1 MTRPN
6 PRPRQMPRL
15 TLTLTLA
22 LTLCAAPGLATAGEF
37 DCVIEPRQ
45 TVDVRAAVEGLVEQV
60 LVDRGDRVRAGQVLL
75 VLDSGVEKS
84 NLELARFRA
93 TMAGSLKS
101 AASRADYALLKLQ
114 RREKLADGQFISQ
127 QDRDEAAAEKRLAD
141 AELVQAQEN
150 QRLAVLEQVRAS
162 EQLRLRSLKSPFT
175 GVVVERM
182 ANPGD
187 LADNRDLRKPLLR
200 IADVSM
206 LHVEVLL
213 PVTGLRKLQ
222 PGMLLDVMPEA
233 PVGGKLSAKVK
244 TLDPVIDV
252 GSGTFRARL
261 ELPNSDLRLPA
272 GITCKVEIP
281 GLDNRTGSLASRRTA
296 PAPSA
301 ATNSATAAGPVV
313 VPGAASRAP

>member
-1 MTRPN
+1 MTCPF
-6 PRPRQMPRL
+6 PRHRRTRL
-15 TLTLTLA
+15 LA
-22 LTLCAAPGLATAGEF
+22 LALCATPCLATAGEF

-60 LVDRGDRVRAGQVLL
+60 LVDRGERVRAGQVLL

-84 NLELARFRA
+84 NLELARYRA
-93 TMAGSLKS
+93 TMAGTLKS
-101 AASRADYALLKLQ
+101 ATSRADYAQLKLQ

-150 QRLAVLEQVRAS
+150 QRLAVLEQMRAT
-162 EQLRLRSLKSPFT
+162 EQLRLRTLKSPFT

-182 ANPGD
+182 VNPGD

-200 IADVSM
+200 IAEVAV

-213 PVTGLRKLQ
+213 PVAGLRKLQ

-233 PVGGKLSAKVK
+233 PVGGRLSAKVK
-244 TLDPVIDV
+244 TLDSVVDV

-281 GLDNRTGSLASRRTA
+281 GLDNRAGSLASRRTA
-296 PAPSA
+296 PAPGA
-301 ATNSATAAGPVV
+301 APTAA
-313 VPGAASRAP
+313 PGTASKAP